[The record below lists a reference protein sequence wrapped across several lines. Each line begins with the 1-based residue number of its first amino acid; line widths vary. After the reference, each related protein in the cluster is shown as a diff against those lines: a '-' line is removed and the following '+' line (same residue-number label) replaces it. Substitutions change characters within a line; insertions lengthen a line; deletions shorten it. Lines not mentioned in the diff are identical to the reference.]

1 MDENTAIMTAEPVN
15 AIVSMTDAN
24 GEVVYQAS
32 NYSTIKPG
40 TKEAVKIIA
49 NAANSARSLNAAIE
63 AHDEDENGP
72 KVFNVIGIITEPGVR
87 KSRDANGVD
96 TPCTNTTLVCEDGNA
111 YFTQSE
117 GIRKSADTLYK
128 LGVFEYGE
136 AVALSVDVVKTWSG
150 NTIKSLRMI

>member
-15 AIVSMTDAN
+15 AIVGMADAN
-24 GEVVYQAS
+24 GEIVYQAS

-49 NAANSARSLNAAIE
+49 NAANSAKSLNSAM
-63 AHDEDENGP
+63 EDGID
-72 KVFNVIGIITEPGVR
+72 VFNVIGIMTEPGVR

-96 TPCTNTTLVCEDGNA
+96 MPCTNTTLVCEDGNA

-136 AVALSVDVVKTWSG
+136 AVALSVDVTKTGSG

>member
-1 MDENTAIMTAEPVN
+1 MEDTAIMTAEPVN
-15 AIVSMTDAN
+15 AIVNMADAN
-24 GEVVYQAS
+24 GEIVYQAS

-40 TKEAVKIIA
+40 NKEA
-49 NAANSARSLNAAIE
+49 
-63 AHDEDENGP
+63 
-72 KVFNVIGIITEPGVR
+72 FNVIGIMAEPGVR

-117 GIRKSADTLYK
+117 GIRKSADTLRK
-128 LGVFEYGE
+128 LGVFESGDV
-136 AVALSVDVVKTWSG
+136 VALSVGVTKTGNG

>member
-15 AIVSMTDAN
+15 AIVGVADAN
-24 GEVVYQAS
+24 GESVYQAS

-49 NAANSARSLNAAIE
+49 NAANSAKSLNAAM
-63 AHDEDENGP
+63 EDGID
-72 KVFNVIGIITEPGVR
+72 VFNVIGIMTEPGVR

-96 TPCTNTTLVCEDGNA
+96 MPCTNTTLVCEDGNA

-136 AVALSVDVVKTWSG
+136 AVALSVDVAKTGSG

>member
-15 AIVSMTDAN
+15 AIVDMTGAN
-24 GEVVYQAS
+24 GEIVYQAS

-40 TKEAVKIIA
+40 TKETVKIIA
-49 NAANSARSLNAAIE
+49 NAANSAKSLNAAM
-63 AHDEDENGP
+63 EDGID
-72 KVFNVIGIITEPGVR
+72 VFNVIGIMTEPGVR

-117 GIRKSADTLYK
+117 GIRKSADTLCK

-136 AVALSVDVVKTWSG
+136 AVTLSVDVTKTGSG

>member
-1 MDENTAIMTAEPVN
+1 MEDTDIVTAEPIRPIVN
-15 AIVSMTDAN
+15 MTDVN
-24 GEVVYQAS
+24 GEIVYQAS
-32 NYSTIKPG
+32 NYSTINPA

-49 NAANSARSLNAAIE
+49 NAINSAKSLNAAM
-63 AHDEDENGP
+63 EDGVD
-72 KVFNVIGIITEPGVR
+72 VFNVIGIMTEPGIR

-96 TPCTNTTLVCEDGNA
+96 APCTNTTLVCEDGNA

-128 LGVFEYGE
+128 LGVFEPGE
-136 AVALSVDVVKTWSG
+136 PVTLSVDVTKTGNG

>member
-1 MDENTAIMTAEPVN
+1 MDENNAIMTAEPVN
-15 AIVSMTDAN
+15 AIVDVTDAN
-24 GEVVYQAS
+24 GEIVYQAS

-49 NAANSARSLNAAIE
+49 NAVNSAKSLNAAIE
-63 AHDEDENGP
+63 DGID
-72 KVFNVIGIITEPGVR
+72 VFSVIGIMTEPGVR

-96 TPCTNTTLVCEDGNA
+96 MPCTNTTLVCEDGNA

-136 AVALSVDVVKTWSG
+136 AVALSVDVIKTGNG

>member
-1 MDENTAIMTAEPVN
+1 MEDTAIMTAEPVN
-15 AIVSMTDAN
+15 AIVSMADAN

-32 NYSTIKPG
+32 NYSTIKP
-40 TKEAVKIIA
+40 TKETIKIIA
-49 NAANSARSLNAAIE
+49 NAANSAKSLNAAM
-63 AHDEDENGP
+63 EDGID
-72 KVFNVIGIITEPGVR
+72 VFNVIGIMTEPGVR

-117 GIRKSADTLYK
+117 GIRKSADTLCK
-128 LGVFEYGE
+128 LGVFESGE
-136 AVALSVDVVKTWSG
+136 AVAISVDVTKTRSD

>member
-15 AIVSMTDAN
+15 AIVGMADAN

-49 NAANSARSLNAAIE
+49 NAANSAKSLNAAM
-63 AHDEDENGP
+63 EDGID
-72 KVFNVIGIITEPGVR
+72 VFNVIGIMTEPGVR

-96 TPCTNTTLVCEDGNA
+96 MPCTNTTLVCEDGNA

-136 AVALSVDVVKTWSG
+136 AVALSVDVTKTGSG